1 MTDKL
6 EGQIRDLEKRVTRI
20 EIDKAGIQSQV
31 ASIGA
36 DVKEI
41 KDSQKWVIKLVIGL
55 LITALVGIVTGGGLT
70 LG

>member
-6 EGQIRDLEKRVTRI
+6 ERQIRDLEKRVTTI
-20 EIDKAGIQSQV
+20 EIEKAGIQSQV
-31 ASIGA
+31 ESIGA

-41 KDSQKWVIKLVIGL
+41 KDSQKWVIKLIIGL
-55 LITALVGIVTGGGLT
+55 LITALIGIVTGGGIP